1 MLVQA
6 ACYPN
11 GTVSYS
17 WNSDPSTW
25 HLLVEYQCYNNGSTH
40 EQTVSLHVL
49 ITAVL
54 CKGAVSHAVIN
65 PSQEKPLED
74 TD

>member
-49 ITAVL
+49 IGGGFRGGGGGGG
-54 CKGAVSHAVIN
+54 KGGANA
-65 PSQEKPLED
+65 PPFGG
-74 TD
+74 T